1 MEDFP
6 RIHHSGNPQQMMTEL
21 QCEPENFTGRIIFMS
36 MFNDIVWDAKGSD
49 ELCVNN
55 SKTNK
60 EYAESFLRGRR
71 SFLGPGSDKKW
82 YGTYDGK
89 PDGSWNRTAEKMLQ
103 NFKDSGHPVFRCT
116 SPLERGQLRSKGGGK
131 TTIHFN
137 GRTENIELL
146 FQMVISVSLGDW
158 VLDIWVLPLVAFGMD
173 VEHHSRNA
181 LCHMILDMPA
191 SETPT
196 GTNGH
201 TKHCLKFCANIVR
214 RGAAYS
220 LRHHRA
226 RAV

>member
-21 QCEPENFTGRIIFMS
+21 QCEPENFAG

-71 SFLGPGSDKKW
+71 SFLGPGSEKKW

-137 GRTENIELL
+137 GRTENIELR
-146 FQMVISVSLGDW
+146 FQMVISVNQLSLYGAVADMIERVG
-158 VLDIWVLPLVAFGMD
+158 VLVIGSSISGCYLWSHLAWTW
-173 VEHHSRNA
+173 NTTA
-181 LCHMILDMPA
+181 
-191 SETPT
+191 
-196 GTNGH
+196 GTRFA
-201 TKHCLKFCANIVR
+201 T
-214 RGAAYS
+214 
-220 LRHHRA
+220 
-226 RAV
+226 